1 MRPVLDTTRG
11 TNVCHASS
19 LLMDAFAVPA
29 ATLQCERAGR
39 CSRSERDI
47 VMSVDQLTPPPK
59 SVKRGRVTIEIK
71 DPRAVQ
77 PVSADLIIEARQM
90 GGNIAISFATIV
102 VDGNGPVDATVC
114 ARLRLSFALAN
125 ELRNVLDGVL
135 TEAKSQLRHAIGDD
149 ILGEAKLP
157 KGKTSRELQ

>member
-1 MRPVLDTTRG
+1 
-11 TNVCHASS
+11 
-19 LLMDAFAVPA
+19 
-29 ATLQCERAGR
+29 
-39 CSRSERDI
+39 
-47 VMSVDQLTPPPK
+47 MSVDQLTVPPK

-71 DPRAVQ
+71 DPR
-77 PVSADLIIEARQM
+77 ADLIIEARQM

-135 TEAKSQLRHAIGDD
+135 TEAKSQLRHAIGGG
-149 ILGEAKLP
+149 ILGEAKSP

>member
-1 MRPVLDTTRG
+1 
-11 TNVCHASS
+11 
-19 LLMDAFAVPA
+19 
-29 ATLQCERAGR
+29 
-39 CSRSERDI
+39 
-47 VMSVDQLTPPPK
+47 MSVDQLTLPPK

-135 TEAKSQLRHAIGDD
+135 TEAKSQLRHAIGGG
-149 ILGEAKLP
+149 ILGEAKSP